1 MIPLVEARSLSKAA
15 RRLVTLGADPIE
27 HRKATVAAERQA
39 YLYEQASK
47 MTFAACVE
55 GYLPKTR
62 RAIPQREASVAIQR
76 NAPALERFFVLPL
89 MLLVAVLL

>member
-1 MIPLVEARSLSKAA
+1 MIPLVRARSLAKAA

-55 GYLPKTR
+55 GYLPKRLEQYRNEKHQWQYKETL
-62 RAIPQREASVAIQR
+62 QRWSVSLYR
-76 NAPALERFFVLPL
+76 H
-89 MLLVAVLL
+89 